1 MKSSMKKL
9 IKILIIDPDYSIRKS
24 FQDYFSLFRNTVV
37 VGCSNFQEAKITI
50 SSLVFDWVICE
61 LELEPDQEL
70 GWEIYNLL
78 NLYQTNSQLILLT
91 KELTFERKIKAKE
104 KGIAIFE
111 KPFDIEEFKRAFPLP
126 EEKLSA

>member
-1 MKSSMKKL
+1 MKKL

-111 KPFDIEEFKRAFPLP
+111 KPFDIEEFKRTFSLP

>member
-111 KPFDIEEFKRAFPLP
+111 KPFDIEEFKRTFPLP

>member
-24 FQDYFSLFRNTVV
+24 FQDYFSLFKNTVV

-78 NLYQTNSQLILLT
+78 NLYQINSQLILLT

-104 KGIAIFE
+104 NANNANERQYTQIKA
-111 KPFDIEEFKRAFPLP
+111 KTLN
-126 EEKLSA
+126 

>member
-111 KPFDIEEFKRAFPLP
+111 KPFDIEEFKRVFPLP

>member
-111 KPFDIEEFKRAFPLP
+111 KPFDIEEFKRTFSLP